1 MGNITD
7 KLEKI
12 AEFEKNFQ
20 DFQEYFELNKRM
32 VLNYQRKLLEEI
44 LKEQRKISNLK
55 KIFLVVQLL
64 QFCLLIYLYFKIF

>member
-1 MGNITD
+1 MGNITN

-12 AEFEKNFQ
+12 MEFEKDFR

-44 LKEQRKISNLK
+44 LKEQRKINNLK
-55 KIFLVVQLL
+55 KIFLIIQLL
-64 QFCLLIYLYFKIF
+64 QFCLFIYLYFKIF